1 MAVDSDRPRGNGRR
15 GNATS
20 ARDRSNPLAQ
30 GGRARR
36 GGSNSSNQDNGIRG
50 ANERKGRVP
59 GGGGVVGSSSAS
71 VLASAQ
77 SGSGTTSGGGKLIEG
92 LKRFLASRWNEG
104 AQFLNLEVSSI
115 GLGSFV
121 M

>member
-1 MAVDSDRPRGNGRR
+1 
-15 GNATS
+15 
-20 ARDRSNPLAQ
+20 
-30 GGRARR
+30 
-36 GGSNSSNQDNGIRG
+36 
-50 ANERKGRVP
+50 
-59 GGGGVVGSSSAS
+59 
-71 VLASAQ
+71 VLFR